1 MPTSNPLT
9 VGLVGCG
16 AVTKLYY
23 TPALQQLTRL
33 GEIQVVALFDPNAAN
48 IAPIQQAFPKAV
60 TVREF
65 DELTRLSLDLAIVA
79 SPPPYH
85 ASQTIQLLQAGMTVL
100 CEKPMALSVAEG
112 EAMVT
117 AASDAQRLLAVG
129 LIRRFLPA
137 TQMVH
142 HLLSRNIFG
151 NVSSFTFT
159 EGQVFKWPIQS
170 ASYFRDNGVLR
181 DIGVHIL
188 DLLIWWW
195 GEPEEI
201 IYEDDAIGGVDLNCR
216 IRLKFPQGFSGEV
229 QLSREFRWP
238 NACVIPCRDANI
250 HWDVDE
256 SNQLQIEFHDSQY
269 YMAGQL
275 RTVSNLNR
283 GLIIPG
289 QVAGDFHQCFVSQIK
304 NVMAA
309 ICGTESLMV
318 PGEAGLASLRA
329 IESCYSQ
336 RTMLDMPWF
345 SELEILRSQR
355 IKDRQP
361 R

>member
-1 MPTSNPLT
+1 MTTNPLT

-16 AVTKLYY
+16 AVTKLYH
-23 TPALQQLTRL
+23 TLALQELERL
-33 GEIQVVALFDPNAAN
+33 GRLKVVALFDANLAN
-48 IAPIQQAFPKAV
+48 ISPIQQAFPKAV
-60 TVREF
+60 IVREF
-65 DELTRLSLDLAIVA
+65 DELTRLAPDLAIVA
-79 SPPPYH
+79 SPPRYH
-85 ASQTIQLLQAGMTVL
+85 ASQTIRLLEAGMTIL
-100 CEKPMALSVAEG
+100 CEKPMALSIAEG

-129 LIRRFLPA
+129 LIRRFFPT
-137 TQMVH
+137 TQVVH
-142 HLLSRNIFG
+142 YLLSRNIFG

-159 EGQVFKWPIQS
+159 EGRVFKWPIQS
-170 ASYFRDNGVLR
+170 ASYFQDNGVLR

-201 IYEDDAIGGVDLNCR
+201 VYEDDAIGGVDLNCR
-216 IRLKFPQGFSGEV
+216 IRLKFPQGFRGEV
-229 QLSREFRWP
+229 QLSREFHLP
-238 NACVIPCRDANI
+238 NTCVIRCDDANI
-250 HWDVDE
+250 HLDVDE
-256 SNQLQIEFHDSQY
+256 PNQFQIEFHDSRY

-275 RTVSNLNR
+275 HTTSNLNKS
-283 GLIIPG
+283 LIIPG
-289 QVAGDFHQCFVSQIK
+289 PIAADFHQCFVNQIK
-304 NVMAA
+304 NVLSA
-309 ICGTESLMV
+309 IRGTESLMV

-336 RTMLDMPWF
+336 RAMLDMPWF
-345 SELEILRSQR
+345 SKLEILRSQQ